1 MELSFGI
8 RQKLV
13 TCKACGSDSHS
24 MCQPDRPMGG
34 TIRLY
39 RPSLEAWYK
48 RKIRLARMSYRR
60 KLRLLLDPIAT
71 IRRPAVIQ
79 RSVYIHQLG
88 HNGWV
93 GLKDFD
99 SCRACWH
106 KADSEITTAYACR
119 VFVRKILG
127 FSITNT

>member
-8 RQKLV
+8 RQRKI
-13 TCKACGSDSHS
+13 TCKACGADSHS

-39 RPSLEAWYK
+39 RPSLEEWYQ
-48 RKIRLARMSYRR
+48 RKMRLTRMSYRR
-60 KLRLLLDPIAT
+60 KLSTLSHPVKT
-71 IRRPAVIQ
+71 IRRPVVIQ
-79 RSVYIHQLG
+79 RSISIHQQG

-99 SCRACWH
+99 SCSRCWSI
-106 KADSEITTAYACR
+106 ADDEITTAFACKLLL
-119 VFVRKILG
+119 RKIFHLPATD
-127 FSITNT
+127 I

>member
-34 TIRLY
+34 TISLY

-48 RKIRLARMSYRR
+48 RNIRFARMSYRR
-60 KLRLLLDPIAT
+60 KLSVLSHPIKT
-71 IRRPAVIQ
+71 IRRPAVMQ
-79 RSVYIHQLG
+79 RSVLIHGQG

-99 SCRACWH
+99 SCNMCWSI
-106 KADSEITTAYACR
+106 ADDQITTAYACK
-119 VFVRKILG
+119 VLLRKFFRLPAK
-127 FSITNT
+127 SI